1 MLELTGGSVSSSMNK
16 TLKLIFE
23 SAFVLFGMVGL
34 FLGLGIAGDA
44 ETAMTLVRGEMIA
57 VQGQLLLCTGLIF
70 HRIRVATETL
80 DKTPEQE
87 QLV

>member
-1 MLELTGGSVSSSMNK
+1 MNK

-23 SAFVLFGMVGL
+23 LAFVLFGMVGL

-44 ETAMTLVRGEMIA
+44 ETVMTLVRGEMIA

-70 HRIRVATETL
+70 HRIRVATETT

-87 QLV
+87 RLA